1 MDGVEDCEALEKGVV
16 RPTGGSHRAI
26 TSFPASTTTRQAS
39 LFVDLEKE
47 VKWKEALIPILD

>member
-47 VKWKEALIPILD
+47 VK